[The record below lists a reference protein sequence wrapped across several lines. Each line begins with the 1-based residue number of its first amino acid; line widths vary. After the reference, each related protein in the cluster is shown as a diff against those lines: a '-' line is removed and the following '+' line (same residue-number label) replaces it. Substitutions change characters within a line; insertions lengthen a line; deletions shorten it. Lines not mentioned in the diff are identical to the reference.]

1 MEEKRR
7 PERVSGRQTKR
18 RKRGSV
24 AGKIF
29 GVLGT
34 LLLIGICTGGLM
46 FGIFMKYVNTTLA
59 PSLAVNADDYTMALS
74 SFIYYQDKETGEW
87 KEWQTVYGEENR
99 VLAEYSELPQNLLN
113 AAVAIEDE
121 RFYQHQGVDWK
132 RTLGAT
138 LNFFTHAQ
146 DTFGGSTITQQVL
159 KNMTGDDAGTVN
171 RKIREIFRAM
181 KFEENNTKE
190 EILTMYLNTIYL
202 GKGCYGVKTAAEYYF
217 GKDVS
222 ELSLAECASLVA
234 ITNNPSL
241 YGPMYDITYTRE
253 DGTKITPRELNKKR
267 QENILNKMA
276 EVGRDGKAE
285 DGATPFITKEE
296 AEAAKA
302 EVLQFRN
309 DGATAEE
316 LVEKAVGGV
325 KINDWFVDQVILDVS
340 NDLAAK
346 EGISVKE
353 ARMKIYNSGYHIYT
367 TMDPDIQAIAESVYE
382 DRSNLDVTSRKGQQI
397 QSGITIIDPSNG
409 NIVATVG
416 KIGEKTGNLDW
427 SFATTS
433 KRQPGSS
440 IKPLTCYAPAIDAGA
455 VTPGTVFDNYP
466 VQLLNDKPWP
476 KNSPPGY
483 TGLTTVA
490 EGLRRSI
497 NTIAVQ
503 TLQAVGIP
511 ESYAFATEK
520 LNLSLVPDDMGL
532 SPLGMGGLTHGLST
546 LEMAAAYA
554 TFANQGIYNTPR
566 TYLRVTRVE
575 NDGTETVVLE
585 NEGESHVAMKE
596 TTAYLMNQML
606 KSVVNGGAGSTGTA
620 ARFNGMTI
628 AGKTGTTSDNYDRY
642 FVGYTPYYVAA
653 VWTGYEQ
660 PEKISYSGNPA
671 ITMWKKVMQQ
681 VHADLPNKDFEK
693 PSSGLETVEICMD
706 SGLRPTDA
714 CRADVRGTSRIMTV
728 TVAAGTAPTEECN
741 VHVFRDYC
749 TEGKC
754 LATEHCPAESVKQVA
769 VLDHVREDYGPEIT
783 ADDDPYLLVN
793 LEKALE
799 PTAPTEENPGGTP
812 GGCPVHNGIPIVD
825 PEDPNAWLD
834 PIDPNYVPPDPDAPG
849 QGEEPV
855 TPPTEPTEPSEPS
868 TPTEPAEPNP
878 TDPSG
883 GFGDAG
889 GDWWNDLWNSPAA

>member
-1 MEEKRR
+1 M
-7 PERVSGRQTKR
+7 
-18 RKRGSV
+18 

-34 LLLIGICTGGLM
+34 LVLIGICTGAML
-46 FGIFMKYVNTTLA
+46 FGIFMKYVNTSLA
-59 PSLAVNADDYTMALS
+59 PALEVNASDYTMALS
-74 SFIYYQDKETGEW
+74 SFIYYQDKESGEW

-99 VLAEYSELPQNLLN
+99 VLAEYSELPENLLN

-121 RFYQHQGVDWK
+121 RFYQHSGVDWK

-138 LNFFTHAQ
+138 LNFFTHSQ

-159 KNMTGDDAGTVN
+159 KNMTQDKAGTVN
-171 RKIREIFRAM
+171 RKIREIFRAL

-190 EILTMYLNTIYL
+190 EVLTMYLNTIYL

-222 ELSLAECASLVA
+222 ELSLAECASLIA

-241 YGPMYDITYTRE
+241 YGPMYDITYTRQ
-253 DGTKITPRELNKKR
+253 DGTKVTPRELNKKR
-267 QENILNKMA
+267 QEWVLSKMA
-276 EVGRDGKAE
+276 EVGRDGKAA
-285 DGATPFITKEE
+285 DGATPFITEEE
-296 AEAAKA
+296 AAAAKA
-302 EVLQFRN
+302 EVLQFRS

-316 LVEKAVGGV
+316 LVERAVGGV
-325 KINDWFVDQVILDVS
+325 KINSWFVDQVILDVS

-346 EGISVKE
+346 LGISVEE
-353 ARMKIYNSGYHIYT
+353 ARLKIYNSGYHIYT
-367 TMDPDIQAIAESVYE
+367 TLDPEIQSIAESVYE

-397 QSGITIIDPSNG
+397 QSGITIIEPSTG

-476 KNSPPGY
+476 KNSPAGY
-483 TGLTTVA
+483 SGLTTVT
-490 EGLRRSI
+490 EGLKRSI

-503 TLQAVGIP
+503 TLQAVGLP

-532 SPLGMGGLTHGLST
+532 SPLGMGGLTHGVST

-554 TFANQGIYNTPR
+554 CFANQGIYNTPR
-566 TYLRVTRVE
+566 TYLRVTKIGS
-575 NDGTETVVLE
+575 DGTETVVLE

-606 KSVVNGGAGSTGTA
+606 KNVVTGGTGTS

-681 VHADLPNKDFEK
+681 VHADLPNKDFDK
-693 PSSGLETVEICMD
+693 PEGGLETVEICMD
-706 SGLRPTDA
+706 SGLKPTDA

-728 TVAAGTAPTEECN
+728 TVATGTAPTESCN

-754 LATEHCPAESVKQVA
+754 LATEKCPADAVTQVS
-769 VLDHVREDYGPEIT
+769 VLDHTREDYGPEIT
-783 ADDDPYLLVN
+783 AKDDPYLLVN

-799 PTAPTEENPGGTP
+799 PTAPTEEHPEGTP
-812 GGCPVHNGIPIVD
+812 GGCPVHNGVIVEPEHPDD
-825 PEDPNAWLD
+825 PWLD
-834 PIDPNYVPPDPDAPG
+834 PNDPGVVPDDPDAPG
-849 QGEEPV
+849 GGTE
-855 TPPTEPTEPSEPS
+855 TPPAEPATPAEPTEPEWV
-868 TPTEPAEPNP
+868 
-878 TDPSG
+878 DPSG
-883 GFGDAG
+883 GFGDE
-889 GDWWNDLWNSPAA
+889 GDWWNDLWSNHAA

>member
-1 MEEKRR
+1 MEQRRR
-7 PERVSGRQTKR
+7 PEQNRSRQPKAK
-18 RKRGSV
+18 KRGSV

-34 LLLIGICTGGLM
+34 LLLIGVCTGALL

-59 PSLAVNADDYTMALS
+59 PSLEVNAEDYTMALS
-74 SFIYYQDKETGEW
+74 SFIYYQDQETGEW

-99 VLAEYSELPQNLLN
+99 VLAEYSELPENLLN

-121 RFYQHQGVDWK
+121 RFYQHNGVDWK

-138 LNFFTHAQ
+138 LNFFTHSQ

-171 RKIREIFRAM
+171 RKIREIFRAL

-222 ELSLAECASLVA
+222 ELSLAECASLIA

-267 QENILNKMA
+267 QENILTKMS
-276 EVGRDGKAE
+276 EVGRDGKVE
-285 DGATPFITKEE
+285 DGATPFITEEE

-302 EVLQFRN
+302 EILQFRD

-340 NDLAAK
+340 NDLA
-346 EGISVKE
+346 EQLGISVKE
-353 ARMKIYNSGYHIYT
+353 ARLKIYNSGYHIYT
-367 TMDPDIQAIAESVYE
+367 TLDPEIQAIAESVYE
-382 DRSNLDVTSRKGQQI
+382 DRSNLDVTSRSGQQI
-397 QSGITIIDPSNG
+397 QSGITIIDVTNG

-427 SFATTS
+427 SFATNS
-433 KRQPGSS
+433 VRQPGSS
-440 IKPLTCYAPAIDAGA
+440 IKPLTCYAPAIDSGA

-476 KNSPPGY
+476 KNSPSRY
-483 TGLTTVA
+483 TGLTTVT
-490 EGLRRSI
+490 EGLKRSI

-532 SPLGMGGLTHGLST
+532 SPLGMGGLTYGLNT
-546 LEMAAAYA
+546 VEMAAAYA
-554 TFANQGIYNTPR
+554 SFANQGIYNEPR
-566 TYLRVTRVE
+566 TYLRVTKIE

-585 NEGESHVAMKE
+585 NEGESHVAMKD

-606 KSVVNGGAGSTGTA
+606 KNVVTGGTGTS

-642 FVGYTPYYVAA
+642 FVGYTPYYAAA

-681 VHADLPNKDFEK
+681 VHENLPNKDFEK
-693 PSSGLETVEICMD
+693 PSSGLETVEICLD

-728 TVAAGTAPTEECN
+728 TVAAGTAPTEACN
-741 VHVFRDYC
+741 IHVFRDYC

-754 LATEHCPAESVKQVA
+754 LATESCPPESVTQVG

-783 ADDDPYLLVN
+783 ADDDPYLVAN
-793 LEKALE
+793 MEKALE
-799 PTAPTEENPGGTP
+799 PTAPTEENPEGTP
-812 GGCPVHNGIPIVD
+812 GGCPVHNGMTVTD
-825 PEDPNAWLD
+825 PEDPNMGWD
-834 PIDPNYVPPDPDAPG
+834 PEDPNYIPPDPNAPG
-849 QGEEPV
+849 EGGEPV
-855 TPPTEPTEPSEPS
+855 TPPAEPAEPSEPEQ
-868 TPTEPAEPNP
+868 PDP

-883 GFGDAG
+883 GLGDAG
-889 GDWWNDLWNSPAA
+889 GDWWNDLWNTAPSA

>member
-1 MEEKRR
+1 MEQRKRT
-7 PERVSGRQTKR
+7 EHSRVRQTKT
-18 RKRGSV
+18 KKCVGV
-24 AGKIF
+24 LGKIF

-34 LLLIGICTGGLM
+34 LVLIGICTGALL

-59 PSLAVNADDYTMALS
+59 PSLAVNADDYTMSLS

-138 LNFFTHAQ
+138 LNFFTHDK

-171 RKIREIFRAM
+171 RKVREIFRAM

-222 ELSLAECASLVA
+222 ELSLAECASLIA

-241 YGPMYDITYTRE
+241 YGPMYDITYTRD

-276 EVGRDGKAE
+276 EVGRDGKVE
-285 DGATPFITKEE
+285 DGATPFITEEE
-296 AEAAKA
+296 AAAAKA

-325 KINDWFVDQVILDVS
+325 KINNWFVDQVILDVS

-353 ARMKIYNSGYHIYT
+353 ARLKIYNSGYHIYT
-367 TMDPDIQAIAESVYE
+367 TMDPEIQTIAESVYE

-416 KIGEKTGNLDW
+416 KIGEKTGNLAW

-466 VQLLNDKPWP
+466 VQLLNDNPWP
-476 KNSPPGY
+476 KNSPAGY
-483 TGLTTVA
+483 TGLTTVT
-490 EGLRRSI
+490 EGLKRSI

-520 LNLSLVPDDMGL
+520 LNLGLVPDDMGL
-532 SPLGMGGLTHGLST
+532 SPLGMGGLTHGVST

-566 TYLRVTRVE
+566 TYLRVTKVE

-606 KSVVNGGAGSTGTA
+606 KNVVTSGTGAS
-620 ARFNGMTI
+620 ARFNGMAI

-660 PEKISYSGNPA
+660 PEKISYNGNPA

-681 VHADLPNKDFEK
+681 VHAELPNKDFEK
-693 PSSGLETVEICMD
+693 PSSGLETVEVCMD

-728 TVAAGTAPTEECN
+728 TVATGTEPTEECN

-754 LATEHCPAESVKQVA
+754 LATDHCPAESVKQVA
-769 VLDHVREDYGPEIT
+769 VLDHVREDYGEEIT

-799 PTAPTEENPGGTP
+799 PTAPTEEHPEGTP
-812 GGCPVHNGIPIVD
+812 GGCPVHNGVPIVD

-834 PIDPNYVPPDPDAPG
+834 PSNPNYFPPNPG
-849 QGEEPV
+849 IPGEGPV
-855 TPPTEPTEPSEPS
+855 IPVEPTEPDV
-868 TPTEPAEPNP
+868 PTTPAEPQQP
-878 TDPSG
+878 ESTDPSG
-883 GFGDAG
+883 GLGDAG
-889 GDWWNDLWNSPAA
+889 GDWWDTLWNTPAA

>member
-7 PERVSGRQTKR
+7 PERVSGHQRKT

-24 AGKIF
+24 VGKIF

-34 LLLIGICTGGLM
+34 LLLIGICTGGLL

-59 PSLAVNADDYTMALS
+59 PSLVVNADDYTMALS
-74 SFIYYQDKETGEW
+74 SFIYYQDQESGAW

-99 VLAEYSELPQNLLN
+99 VLAEYSELPENLLN

-241 YGPMYDITYTRE
+241 YGPMYDITYTRK

-276 EVGRDGKAE
+276 EVGRDGKVE
-285 DGATPFITKEE
+285 DGATPFITEEE
-296 AEAAKA
+296 AKAAKA

-325 KINDWFVDQVILDVS
+325 KINNWFVDQVILDVS

-353 ARMKIYNSGYHIYT
+353 ARLKIYNSGYHIYT

-397 QSGITIIDPSNG
+397 QSGITIIAPSNG

-440 IKPLTCYAPAIDAGA
+440 IKPLTCYAPAIEAGA

-466 VQLLNDKPWP
+466 VQLLNENPWP

-511 ESYAFATEK
+511 ESYAFATER

-575 NDGTETVVLE
+575 NDGTETLVLE

-596 TTAYLMNQML
+596 TTAYLMNEML
-606 KSVVNGGAGSTGTA
+606 KTVVNGGAGSTGTA

-681 VHADLPNKDFEK
+681 VHANLPNKDFKE

-706 SGLRPTDA
+706 SGLLPTDA
-714 CRADVRGTSRIMTV
+714 CLADVRGTSRVMTV
-728 TVAAGTAPTEECN
+728 TVVAGTEPTEECN

-754 LATEHCPAESVKQVA
+754 LATDYCPADSVEQVA
-769 VLDHVREDYGPEIT
+769 VLDHVREDYGPEIA

-799 PTAPTEENPGGTP
+799 PSEPTEENPEGTP
-812 GGCPVHNGIPIVD
+812 GGCPVHNGMTVAD

-834 PIDPNYVPPDPDAPG
+834 PNDPNYIPPDPNAPDHG
-849 QGEEPV
+849 WEPV
-855 TPPTEPTEPSEPS
+855 TPPVEPTEPDVPSTPTEPTEPDSG
-868 TPTEPAEPNP
+868 
-878 TDPSG
+878 DPSG
-883 GFGDAG
+883 SFGDAG
-889 GDWWNDLWNSPAA
+889 GDWWNDLWNTPAA

>member
-1 MEEKRR
+1 MEENKR
-7 PERVSGRQTKR
+7 PERVSGRQRKT
-18 RKRGSV
+18 RKRGSI

-34 LLLIGICTGGLM
+34 LLLIGICTGGLL

-59 PSLAVNADDYTMALS
+59 PSLVVNADDYTMSLS

-138 LNFFTHAQ
+138 LNFFTHDK

-171 RKIREIFRAM
+171 RKVREIFRAM

-222 ELSLAECASLVA
+222 ELSLAECASLIA

-241 YGPMYDITYTRE
+241 YGPMYDITYTRD

-276 EVGRDGKAE
+276 EVGRDGKVE
-285 DGATPFITKEE
+285 DGATPFITEEE
-296 AEAAKA
+296 AAAAKA

-325 KINDWFVDQVILDVS
+325 KINNWFVDQVILDVS

-353 ARMKIYNSGYHIYT
+353 ARLKIYNSGYHIYT
-367 TMDPDIQAIAESVYE
+367 TMDPEIQTIAESVYE

-416 KIGEKTGNLDW
+416 KIGEKTGNLAW

-466 VQLLNDKPWP
+466 VQLLNDNPWP
-476 KNSPPGY
+476 KNSPAGY
-483 TGLTTVA
+483 TGLTTVT
-490 EGLRRSI
+490 EGLKRSI

-520 LNLSLVPDDMGL
+520 LNLGLVPDDMGL
-532 SPLGMGGLTHGLST
+532 SPLGMGGLTHGVST

-566 TYLRVTRVE
+566 TYLRVTKVE

-606 KSVVNGGAGSTGTA
+606 KNVVTSGTGAS
-620 ARFNGMTI
+620 ARFNGMAI

-660 PEKISYSGNPA
+660 PEKISYNGNPA

-681 VHADLPNKDFEK
+681 VHADLPNKDFTT
-693 PSSGLETVEICMD
+693 PSSGLETVEVCTD
-706 SGLRPTDA
+706 SGLLPTDA

-728 TVAAGTAPTEECN
+728 TVATGTEPTEECN

-754 LATEHCPAESVKQVA
+754 LATDHCPAESVKQVA
-769 VLDHVREDYGPEIT
+769 VLDHVREDYGEEIT

-799 PTAPTEENPGGTP
+799 PTAPTEEHPEGTP
-812 GGCPVHNGIPIVD
+812 GGCPVHNGVPIVD

-834 PIDPNYVPPDPDAPG
+834 PSNPNYFPPNPG
-849 QGEEPV
+849 IPGEGPV
-855 TPPTEPTEPSEPS
+855 IPVEPTEPDV
-868 TPTEPAEPNP
+868 PTTPAEPQQP
-878 TDPSG
+878 ESTDPSG
-883 GFGDAG
+883 GLGDAG
-889 GDWWNDLWNSPAA
+889 GDWWDTLWNTPAA

>member
-1 MEEKRR
+1 MEGKRR
-7 PERVSGRQTKR
+7 PTSRQMKTKKRSG
-18 RKRGSV
+18 V

-34 LLLIGICTGGLM
+34 LVLIGICTGAML
-46 FGIFMKYVNTTLA
+46 FGIFMKYVDTTLA
-59 PSLAVNADDYTMALS
+59 PSLDVNADDYTMALS
-74 SFIYYQDKETGEW
+74 SFIYYQDQETGEW

-99 VLAEYSELPQNLLN
+99 VLAEYSELPENLLN

-121 RFYQHQGVDWK
+121 RFYQHNGVDWK

-138 LNFFTHAQ
+138 LNFFTHSQ

-159 KNMTGDDAGTVN
+159 KNMTGDDKGTVN
-171 RKIREIFRAM
+171 RKVREIFRAL

-190 EILTMYLNTIYL
+190 QILTMYLNTIYL

-222 ELSLAECASLVA
+222 ELSLAECASLIA

-253 DGTKITPRELNKKR
+253 DGTKVTPRELNKKR
-267 QENILNKMA
+267 QEWVLTKMA
-276 EVGRDGKAE
+276 EVGKDGKAE
-285 DGATPFITKEE
+285 DGATPFITEEE
-296 AEAAKA
+296 AAAAKT
-302 EVLQFRN
+302 ETLRFRD
-309 DGATAEE
+309 DGTTAEE
-316 LVEKAVGGV
+316 LVERAVGGV
-325 KINDWFVDQVILDVS
+325 KINNWFVDQVILDVS
-340 NDLAAK
+340 DDLAAK

-353 ARMKIYNSGYHIYT
+353 ARLKIYNSGYHIYT
-367 TMDPDIQAIAESVYE
+367 TLDPKIQAIAESVYE
-382 DRSNLDVTSRKGQQI
+382 DRSNLDVTSRSGQKI

-476 KNSPPGY
+476 KNSPAGY
-483 TGLTTVA
+483 TGLTTVT
-490 EGLRRSI
+490 EGLKRSI

-554 TFANQGIYNTPR
+554 SFVNQGIYNEPR
-566 TYLRVTRVE
+566 TYLRVTKVE

-585 NEGESHVAMKE
+585 NESESHVAMKE
-596 TTAYLMNQML
+596 TTAYLMNEML
-606 KSVVNGGAGSTGTA
+606 KNVVTGGTGTS
-620 ARFNGMTI
+620 ARFSGMTI

-693 PSSGLETVEICMD
+693 PSSGLETVQICMD
-706 SGLRPTDA
+706 SGLLPTDA
-714 CRADVRGTSRIMTV
+714 CRADIRGTSRIMTV
-728 TVAAGTAPTEECN
+728 TVAAGTAPTEACN
-741 VHVFRDYC
+741 VHVLRDYC

-754 LATEHCPAESVKQVA
+754 LATESCPPESVTQVG
-769 VLDHVREDYGPEIT
+769 VLDHVREDYGENIK

-799 PTAPTEENPGGTP
+799 PVAPTEENPEGTP
-812 GGCPVHNGIPIVD
+812 GGCPVHNGMTVVD
-825 PEDPNAWLD
+825 PEDPNMGLD
-834 PIDPNYVPPDPDAPG
+834 PSDPNYVPPDPNAPG
-849 QGEEPV
+849 EGGEPATPPTEPV
-855 TPPTEPTEPSEPS
+855 EPSEPTTPTEPTEPD
-868 TPTEPAEPNP
+868 PN
-878 TDPSG
+878 DPSG
-883 GFGDAG
+883 GFGDNG
-889 GDWWNDLWNSPAA
+889 GDWWNDLWSNSGTPAA

>member
-7 PERVSGRQTKR
+7 PERVSGHQRKTK
-18 RKRGSV
+18 KRGSV
-24 AGKIF
+24 LGKIF
-29 GVLGT
+29 GVLAT
-34 LLLIGICTGGLM
+34 LLLIGICTGGLL

-59 PSLAVNADDYTMALS
+59 PSLVVNADDYTMALS
-74 SFIYYQDKETGEW
+74 YFIYYQDKETGEW

-121 RFYQHQGVDWK
+121 RFFQHQGVDWK

-138 LNFFTHAQ
+138 LNFFTHSQ

-171 RKIREIFRAM
+171 RKIREIFRDM

-285 DGATPFITKEE
+285 DGATPFITEEE
-296 AEAAKA
+296 AKAAKA

-325 KINDWFVDQVILDVS
+325 KINNWFVDQVILDVS

-353 ARMKIYNSGYHIYT
+353 ARLKIYNSGYHIYT

-476 KNSPPGY
+476 KNSPPAY

-490 EGLRRSI
+490 EGLRCSI

-566 TYLRVTRVE
+566 TYLRVTKVE

-606 KSVVNGGAGSTGTA
+606 KTVVNGGAGSTGTA

-693 PSSGLETVEICMD
+693 PSSGLESVEVCMD

-714 CRADVRGTSRIMTV
+714 CRADVRGTSRVITV

-741 VHVFRDYC
+741 VHVLRDYC

-754 LATEHCPAESVKQVA
+754 LATDHCPAESVKQVA

-783 ADDDPYLLVN
+783 ANDDPYLLVN

-799 PTAPTEENPGGTP
+799 PTEPTEENPEGTP
-812 GGCPVHNGIPIVD
+812 GGCPVHNGMTVVD
-825 PEDPNAWLD
+825 SEDPNAWLD
-834 PIDPNYVPPDPDAPG
+834 PNDPNYIPPDPSSPG
-849 QGEEPV
+849 EGGEPV
-855 TPPTEPTEPSEPS
+855 TPPTEPAEPDVPS
-868 TPTEPAEPNP
+868 TPTEPTEPEP

-889 GDWWNDLWNSPAA
+889 GDWWNDLWNTPAA

>member
-1 MEEKRR
+1 MEQRRR
-7 PERVSGRQTKR
+7 PEQTPGRQTK
-18 RKRGSV
+18 KRSGA

-29 GVLGT
+29 RVLGT
-34 LLLIGICTGGLM
+34 LALIGICTGLM
-46 FGIFMKYVNTTLA
+46 LFGIFMKYVNTTLA
-59 PSLAVNADDYTMALS
+59 PSLVVNADDYTMALS
-74 SFIYYQDKETGEW
+74 SFIYYEDKETGEW

-99 VLAEYSELPQNLLN
+99 VLAEYSELPENLLN

-121 RFYQHQGVDWK
+121 RFYQHNGVDWK

-138 LNFFTHAQ
+138 LNFFTHDK

-159 KNMTGDDAGTVN
+159 KNMTQDKAGTVN
-171 RKIREIFRAM
+171 RKIREIFRAL

-190 EILTMYLNTIYL
+190 QILTMYLNTIYL
-202 GKGCYGVKTAAEYYF
+202 GKGCYGVKTAAEFYF

-222 ELSLAECASLVA
+222 ELSLAECASLIA

-253 DGTKITPRELNKKR
+253 DGTKITPRELNKQR
-267 QENILNKMA
+267 QENILTKMSQ
-276 EVGRDGKAE
+276 VGKDGKVE
-285 DGATPFITKEE
+285 DGATPFITEEE
-296 AEAAKA
+296 AKAAKA
-302 EVLQFRN
+302 EVLQFRD
-309 DGATAEE
+309 DGTTAQE
-316 LVEKAVGGV
+316 LVERAVGGV
-325 KINDWFVDQVILDVS
+325 KINSWFVDQVILDVS
-340 NDLAAK
+340 ADLAEK
-346 EGISVKE
+346 YGISVEE
-353 ARMKIYNSGYHIYT
+353 ARLKIYNSGYNIYT
-367 TMDPDIQAIAESVYE
+367 TLDPKIQSIAESVYG
-382 DRSNLDVTSRKGQQI
+382 DRSNLDVTSRKGQQL
-397 QSGITIIDPSNG
+397 QSGITIIDPYTG

-466 VQLLNDKPWP
+466 VQLLNDNPWP

-503 TLQAVGIP
+503 TVQAVGIP

-520 LNLSLVPDDMGL
+520 LKLSLVPDDMGL
-532 SPLGMGGLTHGLST
+532 SPLGMGGLTHGLNT
-546 LEMAAAYA
+546 VEMAAAYA
-554 TFANQGIYNTPR
+554 CFVNQGIYNEPR
-566 TYLRVTRVE
+566 TYLRVTKPE

-596 TTAYLMNQML
+596 TTAYLVNQML
-606 KSVVNGGAGSTGTA
+606 KTVVNGGAGSTGTA

-681 VHADLPNKDFEK
+681 VHADLPNKDFTK

-706 SGLRPTDA
+706 SGLKPTDA
-714 CRADVRGTSRIMTV
+714 CRADVRGTSRIVTV
-728 TVAAGTAPTEECN
+728 TVAAGTAPAEECN

-754 LATEHCPAESVKQVA
+754 LATESCPAASVKQVG
-769 VLDHVREDYGPEIT
+769 VLDYTREDYGKNIK

-793 LEKALE
+793 MEKALE
-799 PTAPTEENPGGTP
+799 PTAPTEENPMGTP
-812 GGCPVHNGIPIVD
+812 GGCPVHNGMAAVD
-825 PEDPNAWLD
+825 PEDPNAGLD
-834 PIDPNYVPPDPDAPG
+834 SSDPNYMPPDPNVPG
-849 QGEEPV
+849 EGQYPV
-855 TPPTEPTEPSEPS
+855 TPPVEPVEPT
-868 TPTEPAEPNP
+868 TPVTPPAEPAEPTP
-878 TDPSG
+878 GDPG
-883 GFGDAG
+883 GDTG
-889 GDWWNDLWNSPAA
+889 GDWWNDLWNNSGSPAA